1 MSDKKHAASTEA
13 LLRGSPPPVVPEKVE
28 KTQKPQPLYLSIR
41 ARILDKI
48 ADKTLPSGSIIKE
61 GPLASVFGV
70 SRAPVRRALLQME
83 EDETIKSASGQGFV
97 IGQGGEKNILSK
109 TDLTKIFSQ
118 DAAPEVE
125 RAATW
130 ENIYDS
136 LLLDV
141 TNCLPFGTFRISET
155 IACEH
160 FFVGRTAL
168 RDALSKLLDKGYLE
182 KTNRSHWIAG
192 PLTAN
197 DVHEAFEIRRHLEPV
212 AFQQSAPS
220 INRATIQTMRAKVSS
235 LLDNIETT
243 DPERIEEAEE
253 GLHRALLQ
261 NCENKRLL
269 NTIERNQF
277 PLIVNKIFRRNFGST
292 SDQLALEDHKQI
304 LDLLLRSQSDVAQK
318 MLQAHLETAE
328 HNTLAKLRVL
338 SILPTPV
345 TAPYLIYIN

>member
-168 RDALSKLLDKGYLE
+168 RDA
-182 KTNRSHWIAG
+182 
-192 PLTAN
+192 
-197 DVHEAFEIRRHLEPV
+197 
-212 AFQQSAPS
+212 
-220 INRATIQTMRAKVSS
+220 
-235 LLDNIETT
+235 
-243 DPERIEEAEE
+243 
-253 GLHRALLQ
+253 
-261 NCENKRLL
+261 
-269 NTIERNQF
+269 
-277 PLIVNKIFRRNFGST
+277 
-292 SDQLALEDHKQI
+292 
-304 LDLLLRSQSDVAQK
+304 
-318 MLQAHLETAE
+318 
-328 HNTLAKLRVL
+328 
-338 SILPTPV
+338 
-345 TAPYLIYIN
+345 